1 MTDPDIQETVQAFG
15 SELLFAVAGL
25 EAQTIGTRAVF
36 EIEWRG
42 KRRIVTVES
51 ARKEPIP

>member
-25 EAQTIGTRAVF
+25 ESQTIGTRAVF

-51 ARKEPIP
+51 ARKEQPA